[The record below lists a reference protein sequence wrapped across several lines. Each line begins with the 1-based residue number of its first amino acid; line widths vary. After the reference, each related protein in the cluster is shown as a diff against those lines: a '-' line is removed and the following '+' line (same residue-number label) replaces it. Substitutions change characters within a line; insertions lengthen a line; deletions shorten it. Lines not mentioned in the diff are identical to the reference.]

1 MFARALKKP
10 NIHRT
15 LRTLAEQYK
24 SISEHYAKA
33 RRDTINWSQFVS
45 VALTYVIFSLI
56 LALKKWRHHWAVRL
70 FGLFNFSNVA
80 SWPGHVAI
88 MW

>member
-24 SISEHYAKA
+24 PISEHYAKA
-33 RRDTINWSQFVS
+33 RRDTINWYLKKLGNS
-45 VALTYVIFSLI
+45 LTYVIFALI
-56 LALKKWRHHWAVRL
+56 LALKKWRHHWVVRL

-80 SWPGHVAI
+80 FRPGHVAI
-88 MW
+88 M